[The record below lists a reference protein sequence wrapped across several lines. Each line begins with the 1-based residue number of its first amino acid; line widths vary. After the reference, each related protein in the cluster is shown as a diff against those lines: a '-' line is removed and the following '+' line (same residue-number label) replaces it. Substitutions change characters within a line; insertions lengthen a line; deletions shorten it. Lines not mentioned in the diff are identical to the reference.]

1 MTGKQI
7 ESRSWEH
14 CRALLFDKDGTLLN
28 FRLMWLGWCREVI
41 QAMGPTYRPGDV
53 ESCLSAWGVD
63 LALGSIEPDGHL
75 AIGSTADLQQS
86 LCGKMIS
93 EGFCSTNPGEEVLQ
107 AMQQAYRLVE
117 EKKLVQVIDG
127 VDETIKELHHRGYLL
142 AVVTTDDAAKAE
154 DNLRTMGIEHYFSAV
169 LGCDLVKNCKPAP
182 DLVFEACH
190 VLGVEPGETAVIGD
204 TVADILMGR
213 AAGTACNIGVAS
225 GVTSPADLAGHADIV
240 LESAASMIKK

>member
-1 MTGKQI
+1 MSKHLSNRQ
-7 ESRSWEH
+7 WEN

-41 QAMGPTYRPGDV
+41 KTMSPGYRPGDI
-53 ESCLSAWGVD
+53 EQCLSAWGVD

-93 EGFCSTNPGEEVLQ
+93 EGICTTNPGEDVLQ
-107 AMQQAYRLVE
+107 AMQQAYRSVE

-127 VDETIKELHHRGYLL
+127 VGEAVKELHGRGYIL
-142 AVVTTDDAAKAE
+142 AVVTTDDAAKALG
-154 DNLRTMGIEHYFSAV
+154 NLKTLGLENYFSAV
-169 LGCDLVKNCKPAP
+169 LGCDMVENCKPAP
-182 DLVFEACH
+182 DLVFEACRLLD
-190 VLGVEPGETAVIGD
+190 VKPEETAVIGD
-204 TVADILMGR
+204 TVADMLMGR
-213 AAGTACNIGVAS
+213 AAGTAYNIGVAS

-240 LESAASMIKK
+240 LESAAFMIKN